1 MPYTFY
7 WGHCLNRIED
17 RVLSAVTAAVRQR
30 RARETSRLLWRIA
43 PAIAA
48 VVLLLS
54 VVARWVGASPLL
66 PLAVLGVACLAWAA
80 VAFVRQRVERI
91 SDQTAAAIDSETRL
105 NGELRSAAWFA
116 SHSTS
121 DPWAEFHLQHAAARL
136 ESIDFAEHYPPIRA
150 PRARIATGV
159 MIAATVV
166 LAVAFPQRPRAVSST
181 PDSAPAAA
189 ARKVPTIAVEGLPP
203 ELPQDLEDLL
213 TAIENEKLTSL
224 RPGDAALL
232 DALSKLQSIK
242 DPQALAA
249 LARALASDRAPLVD
263 DKAAMKDLADRA
275 KRDAT
280 MTPSSDLRDALD
292 QLAKNLSESGS
303 EKDSASFEKSDEAE
317 PNGAVDLAGATES
330 VRDASAIAGIGMV
343 AMSKQDSAQSDAPP
357 GVGAGG
363 TSGSPNGGGTMP
375 DIAKAL
381 RHEVIEAN
389 EDDVTGDVHSEERR
403 KTERGTAATTYA
415 RGAVGHSDG
424 SRAAAPPPVPETRRA
439 GVQTYF
445 TRKP

>member
-1 MPYTFY
+1 MF
-7 WGHCLNRIED
+7 W
-17 RVLSAVTAAVRQR
+17 RV
-30 RARETSRLLWRIA
+30 A
-43 PAIAA
+43 PAIAG
-48 VVLLLS
+48 VVLVLS
-54 VVARWVGASPLL
+54 VVAWWVRASPLV
-66 PLAVLGVACLAWAA
+66 PLAVLVVACLAWAA
-80 VAFVRQRVERI
+80 VAVVRRRVDRV
-91 SDQTAAAIDSETRL
+91 SDQTAAAIDSEARL

-116 SHSTS
+116 SHGTG
-121 DPWAEFHLQHAAARL
+121 DPWADFHLQHAAARL

-159 MIAATVV
+159 MIAATLV
-166 LAVAFPQRPRAVSST
+166 LAVAFPQRPRAVSSR
-181 PDSAPAAA
+181 PNAAPTAA
-189 ARKVPTIAVEGLPP
+189 ARKVPVIAVEGLPP
-203 ELPQDLEDLL
+203 DLPQDLEDLL
-213 TAIENEKLTSL
+213 TAIENEKLASL

-249 LARALASDRAPLVD
+249 LARALAADRAQLSD
-263 DKAAMKDLADRA
+263 DKLAMKDLADRA

-280 MTPSSDLRDALD
+280 MTPPSDVRDALD

-303 EKDSASFEKSDEAE
+303 EKDSASFEKSDDAE
-317 PNGAVDLAGATES
+317 PNGGVDMAAATES
-330 VRDASAIAGIGMV
+330 VRDPSAIAGIGMV
-343 AMSKQDSAQSDAPP
+343 AISKQDSAQSDAPP

-375 DIAKAL
+375 EITKAL
-381 RHEVIEAN
+381 RHEVIEAH
-389 EDDVTGDVHSEERR
+389 EDDVTGDVHSEDRR
-403 KTERGTAATTYA
+403 KTERGSAATAYA
-415 RGAVGHSDG
+415 RSAVGHSDG